1 MKKILF
7 VILLIVCTITLTSC
21 KKEKTIDYEQIYRY
35 NLFEIVETL
44 TEEEIMKQ
52 IEEAIDAYY
61 DATYININYKSYNSN
76 FKQSRELKIDNKKR
90 ELYSYHV
97 RESFGVDAQTI
108 VNETYT
114 NNEFAYGKEKINLR
128 EPAYSKYE
136 TRSFETR
143 SNNAISWITTGMFLK
158 SDDPKRWSYFEHG
171 VDVYGNTVIYMTKS
185 PYEHYMYIPCMVIKD
200 GKPIFFISHAS
211 PSSPDYYFK
220 ISYEKPKIEKPNW
233 CDLAELKAIIK

>member
-1 MKKILF
+1 MKKVLF

-35 NLFEIVETL
+35 NLFEIVDTL

-52 IEEAIDAYY
+52 IEEAVDAYY
-61 DATYININYKSYNSN
+61 DATYININYKSYNLN

-97 RESFGVDAQTI
+97 RESFGIHAQTI
-108 VNETYT
+108 VDETYT

-128 EPAYSKYE
+128 EPTYSKYE

-158 SDDPKRWSYFEHG
+158 SDDPKRWSYYEHG
-171 VDVYGNTVIYMTKS
+171 VDVYGNTVIYMIKE
-185 PYEHYMYIPCMVIKD
+185 PDKRYRYIPCMVIKD
-200 GKPIFFISHAS
+200 GKPIFFIHHDSTS
-211 PSSPDYYFK
+211 YTDIYFE

>member
-1 MKKILF
+1 MKKVLF
-7 VILLIVCTITLTSC
+7 VILLIVCTISLTSC

-44 TEEEIMKQ
+44 TEEEMMKQ
-52 IEEAIDAYY
+52 IEEAVDAYY
-61 DATYININYKSYNSN
+61 DATYININYKSYHVN
-76 FKQSRELKIDNKKR
+76 FKQRTELKIDNKKR

-97 RESFGVDAQTI
+97 RESFGVNAKTI
-108 VNETYT
+108 VDETYT
-114 NNEFAYGKEKINLR
+114 NNEFAYGKEKIDLR
-128 EPAYSKYE
+128 EPTYSKYE

-158 SDDPKRWSYFEHG
+158 SDDPKRWSYYEHG
-171 VDVYGNTVIYMTKS
+171 VDVYGNIVIYMIKE
-185 PYEHYMYIPCMVIKD
+185 PDKRYRYIPCMVIKD
-200 GKPIFFISHAS
+200 GRPIFFIHHDSTS
-211 PSSPDYYFK
+211 YSDIYFE